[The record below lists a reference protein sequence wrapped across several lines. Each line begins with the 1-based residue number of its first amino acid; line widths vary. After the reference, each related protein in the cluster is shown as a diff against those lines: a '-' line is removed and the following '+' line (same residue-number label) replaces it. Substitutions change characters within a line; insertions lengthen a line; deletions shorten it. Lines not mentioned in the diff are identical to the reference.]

1 MTLGQACLCRS
12 LIWREAFLATNQSGV
27 LGGILLIGLFLVYF
41 LPFMIAKKTGHPRST
56 PIFALNLLLGWTFI
70 GWVVALVWSL
80 SHPKQIVPDAA
91 VRAASSAPSTA
102 PTLGA
107 VGFGAVGHRD
117 SSGEWVGRVATPR
130 AVRLQGDG
138 ELMFDIVGES
148 FYDDALQFL
157 LLEAEEETIKARL
170 VRERDNPHDAFAVAV
185 FLEDEKVG
193 HLDRQHARL
202 FREVF
207 DLQFPDMAVE
217 FLTEGRLIGFPGG
230 KIGVKLDI
238 RLPFR
243 VV

>member
-1 MTLGQACLCRS
+1 MS
-12 LIWREAFLATNQSGV
+12 SVW
-27 LGGILLIGLFLVYF
+27 LFLSLVSVYF
-41 LPFMIAKKTGHPRST
+41 VPVIIVSVRQHPNAAS
-56 PIFALNLLLGWTFI
+56 IIALNVLLGWTFL

-80 SHPKQIVPDAA
+80 SRFSDSSREIVN
-91 VRAASSAPSTA
+91 APVQYATSPA
-102 PTLGA
+102 PTL
-107 VGFGAVGHRD
+107 GAVGHRD

-185 FLEDEKVG
+185 FLEDKKVG

-202 FREVF
+202 FRDVF
-207 DLQFPDMAVE
+207 DPQFPDMAVE

-238 RLPFR
+238 QLPFR
-243 VV
+243 IAK

>member
-1 MTLGQACLCRS
+1 M
-12 LIWREAFLATNQSGV
+12 ATNQSGV
-27 LGGILLIGLFLVYF
+27 LGGIILIGLILVYF
-41 LPFMIAKKTGHPRST
+41 LPFMIAKKTNHPRST

-80 SHPKQIVPDAA
+80 SHPRQIMPDAA
-91 VRAASSAPSTA
+91 VRASPTAPSPA
-102 PTLGA
+102 PISGA
-107 VGFGAVGHRD
+107 VGYRD
-117 SSGEWVGRVATPR
+117 SSGERVGRVATSR
-130 AVRLQGDG
+130 SVRLQGDG

-148 FYDDALQFL
+148 FYDDALQRL
-157 LLEAEEETIKARL
+157 ILKAEEDTIRARL

-185 FLEDEKVG
+185 FLDDEKVG

-207 DLQFPDMAVE
+207 DTLFPDMSVE

-238 RLPFR
+238 QLPFR

>member
-1 MTLGQACLCRS
+1 M
-12 LIWREAFLATNQSGV
+12 ATNQSGV
-27 LGGILLIGLFLVYF
+27 LGGIILIGLILVYF
-41 LPFMIAKKTGHPRST
+41 LPFMIAKKTNHPRST

-80 SHPKQIVPDAA
+80 SHPKQIMPDAA
-91 VRAASSAPSTA
+91 VRVSPPVPSPAPIS
-102 PTLGA
+102 GA
-107 VGFGAVGHRD
+107 VGYRD
-117 SSGEWVGRVATPR
+117 SSGERVGRVATSR
-130 AVRLQGDG
+130 SVRLQGDG

-148 FYDDALQFL
+148 FYDDALQRL
-157 LLEAEEETIKARL
+157 ILKAEEDTIRARL

-185 FLEDEKVG
+185 FLDDEKVG

-207 DLQFPDMAVE
+207 DTLFPDMSVE

-238 RLPFR
+238 QLPFR

>member
-1 MTLGQACLCRS
+1 MFVSVFDL
-12 LIWREAFLATNQSGV
+12 REALLATNQSGV
-27 LGGILLIGLFLVYF
+27 LGGIILIGLILVYF
-41 LPFMIAKKTGHPRST
+41 LPFMIAKKTNHPRST
-56 PIFALNLLLGWTFI
+56 PIFALNLLLGWTFV
-70 GWVVALVWSL
+70 GWVAALVWSL
-80 SHPKQIVPDAA
+80 SHPKQIMPDAA
-91 VRAASSAPSTA
+91 VRVSPPAPSPA
-102 PTLGA
+102 PISGA
-107 VGFGAVGHRD
+107 VGYRD
-117 SSGEWVGRVATPR
+117 SAGERVGRVATPR

-148 FYDDALQFL
+148 FYDDALQRL
-157 LLEAEEETIKARL
+157 MLEAEEDTIKARL

-185 FLEDEKVG
+185 FLDDEKVG

-207 DLQFPDMAVE
+207 DTLFPDMSVE
-217 FLTEGRLIGFPGG
+217 FLTVGRLIGFPGG